1 MMKINSRKAPVQVKL
16 DARTLKQATRFSEL
30 ADVPIDEIVAHGFK
44 DWMETVGQ
52 VRIHVLENPR
62 SAA

>member
-1 MMKINSRKAPVQVKL
+1 MSKISRASVQVQF
-16 DARTLKQATRFSEL
+16 DAKTLKEATRFSKL
-30 ADVPIDEIVAHGFK
+30 ANVPIDKIITHGFK